1 VGLVSAFDGQHSLS
15 APLPLSRH
23 ACCPIGQSATA
34 VDTLVILMAARTLP
48 RIAREL
54 IAHGRSPDAPVA
66 VTRLNS
72 TEATAITTTLG
83 AVTGGIELEPP
94 VVVVVGEV
102 AALGRRRTT
111 ASSSVAPSRES
122 LQI

>member
-1 VGLVSAFDGQHSLS
+1 M
-15 APLPLSRH
+15 
-23 ACCPIGQSATA
+23 

-54 IAHGRSPDAPVA
+54 IAHGGSPDTPVA

-83 AVTGGIELEPP
+83 AVTGG
-94 VVVVVGEV
+94 
-102 AALGRRRTT
+102 RSQT
-111 ASSSVAPSRES
+111 
-122 LQI
+122 